1 MFTGTIS
8 IEKENLIE
16 LLYGFKIFLNE
27 SHKDCELIFYG
38 YIVFNEKKILDKLI
52 SELNLQENIIF
63 KGRIELKGLL
73 EKYHVLCHLNPK
85 DLGYSFEKDNK
96 NIQTNFLT
104 NLESIGTDFDYYV
117 TNEECYA
124 NNYRE
129 SAFIKPEI
137 I

>member
-1 MFTGTIS
+1 MGYLCS
-8 IEKENLIE
+8 ILQHIDYGVKSRIIDVENRYVPFLINILSPYE
-16 LLYGFKIFLNE
+16 LVA
-27 SHKDCELIFYG
+27 IFYYG
-38 YIVFNEKKILDKLI
+38 L
-52 SELNLQENIIF
+52 SF

-104 NLESIGTDFDYYV
+104 NLEPIGTDFDYYV